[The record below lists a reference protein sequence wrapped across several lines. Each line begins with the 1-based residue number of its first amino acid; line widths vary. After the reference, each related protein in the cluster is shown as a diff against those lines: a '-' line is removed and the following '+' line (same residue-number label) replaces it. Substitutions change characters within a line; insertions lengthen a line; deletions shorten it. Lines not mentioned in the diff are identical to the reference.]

1 MRRTLLWTAFL
12 VILTGIWLGSTPP
25 GSHRLVYLLEWP
37 YPPIAPEKCPEA
49 DAIAVLAGTGLPR
62 NRPLFYFE
70 TPNRMDGAL
79 ALYQAKRAPALILTT
94 EEGELNR
101 VAAIERGVPPER
113 ILLAG
118 EATDTASEARIIT
131 DTAMRQ
137 NWHRLLLVTSAFHM
151 GRSVALLHRAAASSG
166 YSLTVIPYP
175 VDWQQVPAVKKG
187 RSPWLPNRYG
197 IELLKRTIK
206 EFGGIVFY
214 SL

>member
-1 MRRTLLWTAFL
+1 MRRTWLKIVSIA
-12 VILTGIWLGSTPP
+12 ILTSLWLACTPP
-25 GSHRLVYLLEWP
+25 GSHRLVHLLERP
-37 YPPIAPEKCPEA
+37 YPPIAPETCPEA

-62 NRPLFYFE
+62 NRPLMYFE

-101 VAAIERGVPPER
+101 MAAMERGVPPER

-118 EATDTASEARIIT
+118 EATNTASEARIIT

-166 YSLTVIPYP
+166 YSLAVIPYP
-175 VDWQQVPAVKKG
+175 VDWQQVPAVPKG
-187 RSPWLPNRYG
+187 RSRWLPNRYG
-197 IELLKRTIK
+197 LELLKRTIK
-206 EFGGIVFY
+206 EFSGMAFY